1 MQGHQD
7 WGRVCRAKDLAEARA
22 SRQSGHSLAA
32 ALSVGPVAEQEA
44 QLCSA
49 PRQGAAWAWCWRWG
63 KREGIVITPWPG
75 LGNGQS
81 TLGWGEVGVEVMLE
95 VGVQAP
101 RGLIMVMFGEGGGRG
116 GLATGKAYLVEERRS
131 FIVVGTMHDS
141 SQGIRN
147 HGHLMN

>member
-7 WGRVCRAKDLAEARA
+7 WGRVCRAKGLAEARA

-49 PRQGAAWAWCWRWG
+49 PRRGAAWAWCWRWG
-63 KREGIVITPWPG
+63 KREGIVLAPWPG

-81 TLGWGEVGVEVMLE
+81 TLGWGEVGVEMMLE

-101 RGLIMVMFGEGGGRG
+101 RGLIMVMFGEGGGEG
-116 GLATGKAYLVEERRS
+116 DWRRARLILLRNGEALLWWGRCM
-131 FIVVGTMHDS
+131 IVVRGL
-141 SQGIRN
+141 GITAI
-147 HGHLMN
+147 